1 MTNPLLPAS
10 KVKSALRVAQGA
22 RAQTGGLWAEAQCC
36 AALVRD
42 GWTILGQRLRTA
54 AGEVDIVAEKDGLLA
69 IVEVKSSTRLAV
81 AAGSLSARQIRRLIG
96 AAEILIGE
104 NPGWGREGIRF
115 DLMLLD
121 SGGRVRRVIDAFRQ
135 E

>member
-1 MTNPLLPAS
+1 MTDPPHPMPHL
-10 KVKSALRVAQGA
+10 KSQRRVARGA
-22 RAQTGGLWAEAQCC
+22 RAQTGGLHAEAACC

-42 GWTILGQRLRTA
+42 GWTILGQRLRTP
-54 AGEVDIVAEKDGLLA
+54 AGEIDIVAEKDGLLA

-81 AAGSLSARQIRRLIG
+81 AAASLSARQIRRLLS
-96 AAEILIGE
+96 AAEILLGE

-115 DLMLLD
+115 DLMLVD
-121 SGGRVRRVIDAFRQ
+121 ADGVVRRVIEAFRQ

>member
-1 MTNPLLPAS
+1 MTNPLLPLS
-10 KVKSALRVAQGA
+10 KVKSALRVARGA

-54 AGEVDIVAEKDGLLA
+54 AGEVDIAAEKDGLLA